1 MKKIILFA
9 TIFTLSLLMA
19 ACQPSVDQAKADFC
33 ADLGEFAQAQV
44 ALRNLDANSTKD
56 EENQAVSNLEQTW
69 NNLLDS
75 VSTLGD
81 VQVDGIQE
89 AFETLKNDISNI
101 PDDATLAESEV
112 MIKQDLLNTLAET
125 QQILTTTC
133 TYGQQ

>member
-1 MKKIILFA
+1 MKKIIIFV
-9 TIFTLSLLMA
+9 TIFVLSLLLA

-33 ADLGEFAQAQV
+33 EDLGAFAQAQV
-44 ALRNLDANSTKD
+44 ALRSINATSTKD
-56 EENQAVSNLEQTW
+56 ELNQALSNLEQSW
-69 NNLLDS
+69 NNLRDS
-75 VSTLGD
+75 AATLGE

-89 AFETLKNDISNI
+89 SFETLKRDISNI
-101 PDDATLAESEV
+101 PDDATLVDAEL